1 LPACSSEPS
10 VGCRSSLRREARS
23 NDAASSANPPAIGY
37 CIRLRH
43 QPRQLVR
50 GGKRNLA
57 AVLAQLRRDAR
68 QSKFFIDFLLG
79 KAGKAPPA
87 GKQAIFVELP
97 AAMNGNN
104 HAARYCAPVG
114 RFSSAAESF
123 FSIIGPN
130 PRTWCNRAVLT
141 RRRRSSSVLTLSL
154 SCSTLHAPQD
164 RQGRLITC
172 EHGARRVTRTDHDGR
187 TTVILD
193 QYGGKLLNSPNDVVV
208 KSDGSVW
215 FSDPPFGI
223 GGNYEGNA
231 ATPELPQNVYR
242 VDGETGQASAVASD
256 LRGPNGLCFSP
267 DETKLYVV
275 ESRATP
281 NRLIRVYDVI
291 NGRRLA
297 NDRVFVDAG
306 PGTPDRFALR
316 RRW

>member
-1 LPACSSEPS
+1 LCA
-10 VGCRSSLRREARS
+10 RRA
-23 NDAASSANPPAIGY
+23 
-37 CIRLRH
+37 LF
-43 QPRQLVR
+43 QR
-50 GGKRNLA
+50 GGKLLLDNRPKPPDL
-57 AVLAQLRRDAR
+57 V
-68 QSKFFIDFLLG
+68 QSCGSDE
-79 KAGKAPPA
+79 APE
-87 GKQAIFVELP
+87 AIERAHLELVVQ
-97 AAMNGNN
+97 
-104 HAARYCAPVG
+104 H
-114 RFSSAAESF
+114 
-123 FSIIGPN
+123 
-130 PRTWCNRAVLT
+130 
-141 RRRRSSSVLTLSL
+141 
-154 SCSTLHAPQD
+154 LHAPQD

-187 TTVILD
+187 ITVILD

-215 FSDPPFGI
+215 SSDPPFGI

-306 PGTPDRFALR
+306 PGTPDGLR
-316 RRW
+316 SDVDGNLWCGWGMGTAELDA

>member
-1 LPACSSEPS
+1 MGLGTGEIEERSAIALFRHRTYINLPAGTEHDCRARPA
-10 VGCRSSLRREARS
+10 VGKNLGDVLVPHQPIADRRAIHRRDHDVQITDRVATPTIAAGDD
-23 NDAASSANPPAIGY
+23 DAAAVAEKTY
-37 CIRLRH
+37 QRLGFSFSD
-43 QPRQLVR
+43 RQLET
-50 GGKRNLA
+50 
-57 AVLAQLRRDAR
+57 
-68 QSKFFIDFLLG
+68 LL
-79 KAGKAPPA
+79 
-87 GKQAIFVELP
+87 
-97 AAMNGNN
+97 
-104 HAARYCAPVG
+104 VG

-141 RRRRSSSVLTLSL
+141 RRRRSSSVLTWSL

-187 TTVILD
+187 ITVILD

-231 ATPELPQNVYR
+231 ATPELAAERLPGRWGN
-242 VDGETGQASAVASD
+242 GSEQARSQSD

-275 ESRATP
+275 EF
-281 NRLIRVYDVI
+281 
-291 NGRRLA
+291 GRHRT
-297 NDRVFVDAG
+297 VSFG
-306 PGTPDRFALR
+306 STT
-316 RRW
+316 